1 VNDRCPRCDRPI
13 ATDADWTT
21 TPSGEG
27 GHLCWGGACP
37 AVDWRK
43 RALVAEAEVDTLL
56 DAIDAQAA
64 AVRQHDA
71 AQAAI
76 RAADARDAATL
87 RRREATPGDVL
98 AELAAAREEARR
110 WNARATELEAERDA
124 LRAAIDAQAAPL
136 GEAQRLHD
144 HVETALRRHV
154 KAITQ
159 EALDAPE
166 VSCG

>member
-1 VNDRCPRCDRPI
+1 MNDRCPRCDRPI

-43 RALVAEAEVDTLL
+43 RALVAEAE
-56 DAIDAQAA
+56 
-64 AVRQHDA
+64 
-71 AQAAI
+71 
-76 RAADARDAATL
+76 
-87 RRREATPGDVL
+87 
-98 AELAAAREEARR
+98 
-110 WNARATELEAERDA
+110 RDA
-124 LRAAIDAQAAPL
+124 LRAAIDAQAVPL